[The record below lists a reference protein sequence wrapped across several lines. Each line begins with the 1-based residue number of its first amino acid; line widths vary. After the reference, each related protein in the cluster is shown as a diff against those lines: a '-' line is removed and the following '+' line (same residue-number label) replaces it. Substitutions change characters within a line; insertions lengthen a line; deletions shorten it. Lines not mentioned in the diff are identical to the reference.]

1 MQIALIFLLLM
12 PVFAVQPED
21 LQTSGTATVERN
33 KAAARRYFEEM
44 LFRGKPELAAELV
57 APQYVSNDQRRG
69 NGVNMPLESL
79 QQTVREWC
87 GAGGDCTKSEIVSM
101 VADGD
106 RVATYLIFRQEPKG
120 TLRALM
126 AAALGDVPL
135 ARPAINM
142 MRFNEQGKIVEMSLM
157 RDDLGILADQGYV
170 NLVLVFVF
178 ALGGALGMS
187 LMYLLARVRRRR
199 A

>member
-1 MQIALIFLLLM
+1 MQIVLILLIMM
-12 PVFAVQPED
+12 PAFAVPPED
-21 LQTSGTATVERN
+21 SSGEAAERAERN

-44 LFRGKPELAAELV
+44 LFRGKPELAAGLV
-57 APQYVSNDQRRG
+57 APEYISNDQRRG
-69 NGVNMPLESL
+69 KGVTVHLQSL
-79 QQTVREWC
+79 QQTVQDWC
-87 GAGGDCTKSEIVSM
+87 GTGGDCTKSEIVSM

-106 RVATYLIFRQEPKG
+106 QVATYVMFRQEPKG

-126 AAALGDVPL
+126 AAVLGDVPL
-135 ARPAINM
+135 ERPAINM
-142 MRFNEQGKIVEMSLM
+142 MRFNDQGKIVEMSLM